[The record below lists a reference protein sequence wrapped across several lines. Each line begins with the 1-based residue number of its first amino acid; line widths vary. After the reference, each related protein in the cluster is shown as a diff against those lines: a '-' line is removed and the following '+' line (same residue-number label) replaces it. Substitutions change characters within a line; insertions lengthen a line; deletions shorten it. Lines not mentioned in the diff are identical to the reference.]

1 MTMTELETIPHGA
14 GRRQTRSVAASLPP
28 GWAYRFARTPYSAGA
43 GLRPAALVGRD
54 IELQDWSLAL
64 QRLRP
69 NGLRMRAVPS
79 QSSCMACVVKDGQS
93 CWGSFT
99 AWPRNATG

>member
-1 MTMTELETIPHGA
+1 MTMTELETIPPR
-14 GRRQTRSVAASLPP
+14 GRQAPTPVRSCLPAP
-28 GWAYRFARTPYSAGA
+28 GVGVLLGKNPYSPGA